1 RRKLFV
7 ELWEGLRYVVGH
19 RLLFPQALATGS
31 SNFATHGVFAVYF
44 VWGDRYLHLTPA
56 LLGLVGAI
64 GATGWLIGSASA
76 DWLRR
81 RLGVNGATILGMAV
95 GAP

>member
-1 RRKLFV
+1 MT
-7 ELWEGLRYVVGH
+7 GH

-31 SNFATHGVFAVYF
+31 SNFATNVVFAVYF
-44 VWGDRYLHLTPA
+44 VWAYRYLRLTPA

-76 DWLRR
+76 AWLRR
-81 RLGVNGATILGMAV
+81 QLGVNGATILGMAV
-95 GAP
+95 GHPRPC